1 MEKEIIETNE
11 EKVEL
16 INDEIDNNLEKN
28 SKNKNGEA
36 TIKETKNIQTIEK
49 ITRKENLFILSLIF
63 LSAFIVLS
71 IYWIRI
77 TTGNLTLEQLI
88 FHLLVP
94 VKGTNMGMIWDYARW
109 TFLRVLGITTIA
121 GIIIFLFEKI
131 VKLRKKTIKKIL
143 YTFSKITLLASII
156 TVLFM
161 VNAFAFVKNQITAS
175 SLIEKEYVDPE
186 KANITF
192 PEQKQNLI
200 YIYLESLE
208 NTYTSTEN
216 GGIYNEDRMPELTQL
231 AKENISFSNTDKL
244 GGALDLKGSN
254 WTIAAMVSHTAGVPL
269 KITIGDN
276 DYGNH
281 STFLPGSYSLG
292 EILEK
297 NGYKNYLLLGSVAD
311 FGGRKAYFESH
322 GNYEIWDFDVAKA
335 QGRIT
340 EEEEVWWGYSDSNL
354 FKFAKEQLTKIGCVI
369 TGQTGSLVPADKKIY
384 ALRDKTGTVKNASLI
399 ASSNFSSFTAS

>member
-1 MEKEIIETNE
+1 MEKKTVETNE
-11 EKVEL
+11 EKVE
-16 INDEIDNNLEKN
+16 
-28 SKNKNGEA
+28 
-36 TIKETKNIQTIEK
+36 QV

-71 IYWIRI
+71 IYWIRT

-94 VKGTNMGMIWDYARW
+94 IKGTNMGMIWDYALW
-109 TFLRVLGITTIA
+109 TFPRVFGITIIA
-121 GIIIFLFEKI
+121 TIIIFLFEKL
-131 VKLRKKTIKKIL
+131 VKLKKKTIKKIL
-143 YTFSKITLLASII
+143 YTISKITLLASII

-161 VNAFAFVKNQITAS
+161 VNAFAFIKNQITAS
-175 SLIEKEYVDPE
+175 NLIEKEYVNPE
-186 KANITF
+186 EADIIF
-192 PEQKQNLI
+192 PEQKRNLI

-208 NTYTSTEN
+208 TTYTSMEN
-216 GGIYNEDRMPELTQL
+216 GGIYNEDRMPELTQI
-231 AKENISFSNTDKL
+231 AKENVSFSNTDKL

-276 DYGNH
+276 GYGNH
-281 STFLPGSYSLG
+281 ATFLPGAYSLG
-292 EILEK
+292 EILEQ

-322 GNYEIWDFDVAKA
+322 GNYEIWDFDKAKA
-335 QGRIT
+335 QNRIT

-354 FKFAKEQLTKIGCVI
+354 FKFAKEQLTEIAKKGE
-369 TGQTGSLVPADKKIY
+369 TFNYTLLTADTHFTDGYYCEKCGNHFE
-384 ALRDKTGTVKNASLI
+384 DNTVM
-399 ASSNFSSFTAS
+399 